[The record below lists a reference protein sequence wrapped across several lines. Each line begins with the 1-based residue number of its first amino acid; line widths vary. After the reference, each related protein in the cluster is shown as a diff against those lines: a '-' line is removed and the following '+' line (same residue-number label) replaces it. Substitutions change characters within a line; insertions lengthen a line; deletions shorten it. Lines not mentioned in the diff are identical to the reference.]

1 MPLALLVV
9 VLAWAGLSTW
19 RSISVE
25 HLRPI
30 KQHQYTY
37 DQSPHADTVEALFI
51 RWNVEQQKLT
61 PLLPAR
67 VRVVGDGTTICMP
80 GEAKTSSSLPLSSRG
95 SPSAEMSNL
104 LLHGATAITALL
116 LVMLLMK
123 FIAP

>member
-1 MPLALLVV
+1 MLAL
-9 VLAWAGLSTW
+9 AGLSTW

-30 KQHQYTY
+30 KQHQYAY

-61 PLLPAR
+61 PLLPAT
-67 VRVVGDGTTICMP
+67 VRVVGDGTTIRMP
-80 GEAKTSSSLPLSSRG
+80 GEAKGTSSFLPLSSRG

-104 LLHGATAITALL
+104 LLHGATAIMALL